1 MRLQGDDGIGSKG
14 EKQTLLESMRVR
26 GVYASGGALKEWGTR
41 YSSASI
47 RSSSSSSAKRLWKNL
62 LSFGPGSFMQSS
74 PWAQVQI
81 QKGVAGLQMLHVQ
94 GKVKLME
101 VKEEQGGDHLIQ

>member
-1 MRLQGDDGIGSKG
+1 M
-14 EKQTLLESMRVR
+14 R
-26 GVYASGGALKEWGTR
+26 GVYASGGMLKEWGTR

-47 RSSSSSSAKRLWKNL
+47 RSSSSSSARRLWKNL

-74 PWAQVQI
+74 PWAEAQI
-81 QKGVAGLQMLHVQ
+81 KKRVAGPQMLHFQ

-101 VKEEQGGDHLIQ
+101 VKDKLI